1 MMAQY
6 LPEFNFFHLLVVC
19 IALSL
24 GGFVKGVSAF
34 GLPTISVPIIF
45 SFMSL
50 PAAVAVLVV
59 PMIVTNFVQM
69 MLSGHIRLTFE
80 RHWRLFVPLY
90 LTLPIGVFLLSAV
103 DTKYLLIVVG
113 VLLIIV
119 TSLEFSGVS
128 FAFLGR
134 REKIFGP
141 LIGSVAG
148 VIGGITSLFGILPIF
163 FFVALELDKEKF
175 VAAVSVLLFTGSI
188 ALMLSLQSMNF
199 LRLTELSYSLIGLGP
214 LFAGMW
220 AGTKLR
226 HRIDQPTFKKVVLT
240 LITIMGI
247 SMIYRA
253 LA

>member
-6 LPEFNFFHLLVVC
+6 LPDFNLFHLLVVC
-19 IALSL
+19 VALSF

-50 PAAVAVLVV
+50 PAAVAVLVI
-59 PMIVTNFVQM
+59 PMITTNLLQM
-69 MLSGHIRLTFE
+69 VMSGHIRLTFA

-90 LTLPIGVFLLSAV
+90 LTLPIGVYLLSAV

-113 VLLIIV
+113 IVLMTVAI
-119 TSLEFSGVS
+119 LEFSGVS

-134 REKIFGP
+134 RERIFGP
-141 LIGSVAG
+141 LIGLVAG
-148 VIGGITSLFGILPIF
+148 VIGGITTLFGILPIF
-163 FFVALELDKEKF
+163 FFVALGLDKEKF

-188 ALMLSLQSMNF
+188 ALMLSLQSMSF

-220 AGTKLR
+220 AGTKVR
-226 HRIDQPTFKKVVLT
+226 HRIDQTTFKNVVLA
-240 LITIMGI
+240 LITVMGA
-247 SMIYRA
+247 SMIFRA
-253 LA
+253 FA